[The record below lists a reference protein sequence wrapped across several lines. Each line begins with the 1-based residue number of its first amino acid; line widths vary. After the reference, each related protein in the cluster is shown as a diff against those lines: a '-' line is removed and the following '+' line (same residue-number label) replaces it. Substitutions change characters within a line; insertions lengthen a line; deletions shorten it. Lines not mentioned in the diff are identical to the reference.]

1 MSGYILCQTEKAER
15 PYFIEN
21 ISTNIYSIE
30 ELCYYLYHN
39 LYLIDASVINEE
51 LCMWIQQ
58 ELELP
63 KLAAKLRPKLQNYTN
78 AEDVLYPIFKEIN
91 YLTYEELKNLNSR
104 MALLNQES
112 PALRQ
117 KRKGDCLVEN
127 RMYVNAIQVYQKLL
141 EQNPDSE
148 RTDFAAD
155 VLYNLGCAYSYLFQM
170 EKALEVL
177 KENPLVDRV
186 TVDGDDV
193 ILTET
198 TASTVALIV
207 NELVQNSLK
216 YAFPDREEG
225 QIQMQIERG
234 PRYSWVTVRDDGCGF
249 DNKKVSTSSSGL
261 GLRLINSLVRS
272 SLHGEIFTDSEHG
285 GTRVRFSFRN
295 QEEPSQVTVHG

>member
-1 MSGYILCQTEKAER
+1 MSGYILCQTKKAER

-63 KLAAKLRPKLQNYTN
+63 KLAAKLRPKLLNYTN

-170 EKALEVL
+170 EKALECFWASYEKSQSQTTLKTYLLAYRNTRNKKDYEHRVSELKITEELKKEL
-177 KENPLVDRV
+177 KEAWKEFEKIPEKPVEGRESGAMLEDLMKDYHR
-186 TVDGDDV
+186 
-193 ILTET
+193 T
-198 TASTVALIV
+198 TGS
-207 NELVQNSLK
+207 
-216 YAFPDREEG
+216 
-225 QIQMQIERG
+225 
-234 PRYSWVTVRDDGCGF
+234 
-249 DNKKVSTSSSGL
+249 
-261 GLRLINSLVRS
+261 
-272 SLHGEIFTDSEHG
+272 
-285 GTRVRFSFRN
+285 
-295 QEEPSQVTVHG
+295 